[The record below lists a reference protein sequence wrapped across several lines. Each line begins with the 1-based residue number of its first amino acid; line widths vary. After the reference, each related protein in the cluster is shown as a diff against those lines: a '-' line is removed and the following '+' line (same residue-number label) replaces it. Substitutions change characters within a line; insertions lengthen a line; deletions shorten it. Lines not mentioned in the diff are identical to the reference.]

1 MEGYLAWKWGLTSN
15 LESTHPYYTYPPTN
29 PRFHPLAA
37 TNPIFWLDATDQ
49 TTYELSGTIVN
60 DLWDKSGYKGNLTKT
75 LAYSY
80 RPGWSS
86 NGLNGYPCFT
96 TDTSA
101 VGRRL
106 YGTYGNLARQSAQRY
121 TVVLVAEPTPR
132 VQNSSRIFS
141 TQATTGNDF
150 GSGGGF
156 SLLSATIPASV
167 APYPI
172 ASQRVATIERRRP
185 NNFSNVPTIFTI
197 AGIASAAGILSN
209 WGFGLAVMFPSNGGG
224 ALWEL
229 NVGEALVYRDIL
241 DSNVLNMV
249 EGYLGWKW
257 GIPTSLSNTLSNHPY
272 SKIRP

>member
-1 MEGYLAWKWGLTSN
+1 
-15 LESTHPYYTYPPTN
+15 
-29 PRFHPLAA
+29 
-37 TNPIFWLDATDQ
+37 
-49 TTYELSGTIVN
+49 
-60 DLWDKSGYKGNLTKT
+60 
-75 LAYSY
+75 
-80 RPGWSS
+80 
-86 NGLNGYPCFT
+86 
-96 TDTSA
+96 
-101 VGRRL
+101 
-106 YGTYGNLARQSAQRY
+106 
-121 TVVLVAEPTPR
+121 
-132 VQNSSRIFS
+132 
-141 TQATTGNDF
+141 
-150 GSGGGF
+150 
-156 SLLSATIPASV
+156 V